1 MFGSPSGDSGPPD
14 DAPSGGIQF
23 RRASGDDLH
32 RATDVF
38 PQEDDTANHSAIR
51 FRPAASDSA
60 PPAETDSRNTGSV
73 ELVKPS
79 PNAPAKRPRED
90 ADAAPSPKRKR
101 LDDVVVVIPD
111 EGEEHKGKDKV
122 LAGAEI
128 DDAFGDAFGENEQED
143 EPEDV
148 ALPTEKEVPED
159 SAQKVDVI
167 GKGQG
172 GAKEGEVATV
182 KPPGDGPVQKV
193 GNDATDEITL
203 AEGKGGER
211 KTRDTEN
218 DKSNATKK
226 SAEPYPMAV
235 DTASVAKVA
244 AGEAK
249 VNHSSVEL
257 QVSDS
262 KGVKDAVAA
271 TGERKSQGGKESKAK
286 SAGAAEE
293 KKDSQTRGSTD
304 AKDSKSEQKLEPG
317 ESGEEEA
324 PLDLASFARYEHGEV
339 AKLTAIQQRRY
350 EQYRRSDLKNP
361 KVKKV
366 LVSYNPTL
374 QKASDLYIIA
384 VKGLAK
390 LFVGDVVETALD
402 VKNQMGDKGALQ
414 PKHLRE
420 AYRRLRR
427 SGVVPSTNDRSASF
441 S

>member
-1 MFGSPSGDSGPPD
+1 
-14 DAPSGGIQF
+14 
-23 RRASGDDLH
+23 
-32 RATDVF
+32 
-38 PQEDDTANHSAIR
+38 
-51 FRPAASDSA
+51 
-60 PPAETDSRNTGSV
+60 
-73 ELVKPS
+73 
-79 PNAPAKRPRED
+79 
-90 ADAAPSPKRKR
+90 
-101 LDDVVVVIPD
+101 
-111 EGEEHKGKDKV
+111 
-122 LAGAEI
+122 
-128 DDAFGDAFGENEQED
+128 
-143 EPEDV
+143 
-148 ALPTEKEVPED
+148 
-159 SAQKVDVI
+159 
-167 GKGQG
+167 
-172 GAKEGEVATV
+172 
-182 KPPGDGPVQKV
+182 
-193 GNDATDEITL
+193 
-203 AEGKGGER
+203 
-211 KTRDTEN
+211 
-218 DKSNATKK
+218 
-226 SAEPYPMAV
+226 MAV
-235 DTASVAKVA
+235 DTAIVAKVP

-249 VNHSSVEL
+249 VNHISGEL
-257 QVSDS
+257 QVSGS
-262 KGVKDAVAA
+262 KGVKDAVA
-271 TGERKSQGGKESKAK
+271 TGERKSEGGKESKAK

-293 KKDSQTRGSTD
+293 KKDSQTRGSTH
-304 AKDSKSEQKLEPG
+304 AKDAKSEQKMEPG

-339 AKLTAIQQRRY
+339 AKLTAVQQRRY